1 MTFTIATTLARNQTH
16 PDLLKSALQLL
27 LDQDDETLE
36 IIAKNNKR
44 LLFNKKLLM
53 LFSPSLRTCLAD
65 IPCCGV
71 QPSISAPSV
80 SANCVAKVQEI
91 LLNTVNNVPIQW
103 SDDDVE
109 DIVEAAEVLGI
120 EMKNIRLSLQPRASL
135 SVKRKRESVL
145 PKIEPDVLELPD
157 EPVTQEVDEDD
168 LEEGALT
175 INVDVSSDEDDEYEP
190 AAGVDTAEENSN
202 SEMLTEDSSDV
213 ISDDDESLQEE
224 SESKMSFSFLK
235 SQDPESEDIVFGSVN
250 DSQEEAVLVSADE
263 ALNDKTVPED
273 DAEPKIRCEICGKA
287 QRGPSSLREH
297 YSLTHFFQELFD
309 KFVAPT
315 GDHTWCRY

>member
-16 PDLLKSALQLL
+16 PDLLKSALQFL

-36 IIAKNNKR
+36 IIAMNNKK

-103 SDDDVE
+103 SDDDVD

-120 EMKNIRLSLQPRASL
+120 EMKNIRLSLLPTASSS
-135 SVKRKRESVL
+135 SVKRKRDNVL
-145 PKIEPDVLELPD
+145 PKIEPDILELPD

-213 ISDDDESLQEE
+213 ISDDDESLQE
-224 SESKMSFSFLK
+224 
-235 SQDPESEDIVFGSVN
+235 ESEDIVFGSVN

>member
-36 IIAKNNKR
+36 IIAMNNKR

-65 IPCCGV
+65 IPCCGGK
-71 QPSISAPSV
+71 PSISAPSV

-120 EMKNIRLSLQPRASL
+120 EMKNIRLSLLPTASSS
-135 SVKRKRESVL
+135 SVKRKRDNVL
-145 PKIEPDVLELPD
+145 PKIEPDILELPD

-190 AAGVDTAEENSN
+190 AAGVVDTAEENSN

-224 SESKMSFSFLK
+224 SE
-235 SQDPESEDIVFGSVN
+235 DIVFGSVN
-250 DSQEEAVLVSADE
+250 DSQEEAGLVSADE

-273 DAEPKIRCEICGKA
+273 DAEPKIRCEICGKP

-315 GDHTWCRY
+315 GDHTWCR

>member
-16 PDLLKSALQLL
+16 PDLLKSALQFL

-36 IIAKNNKR
+36 IIAMNNKK

-103 SDDDVE
+103 SDDDVD

-120 EMKNIRLSLQPRASL
+120 EMKNIRLSLLPRASL

-224 SESKMSFSFLK
+224 SE
-235 SQDPESEDIVFGSVN
+235 DIVFGSVN